1 MTIDDGRSL
10 ARKGRVTSA
19 ARIVERAGY
28 LADESVFNL
37 VRSGIADAVMRH
49 EIAAPVHVCH
59 SLGCF
64 VGLHVASREPGAI
77 VIAINMPASPW
88 HGFRRAAGVVGR
100 MTQIA
105 RRQGIVEASEFRDS
119 YVYYGRPGMDDL
131 ARQRLKRIRRHISH
145 HVTPRR
151 QDTAL
156 FLRTVM
162 LEHRAKG
169 PLLPRVLLVQGDRDP
184 IAPVHHANLLRKRLP
199 HSTLVTIDGAHVLPV
214 THPQEVVH
222 AVEGFLADEPVTRS
236 ASSASRAGS
245 LPTSA

>member
-1 MTIDDGRSL
+1 MTIDDSRAL
-10 ARKGRVTSA
+10 ARKGGIGVA

-28 LADESVFNL
+28 LADHTVFTFI
-37 VRSGIADAVMRH
+37 RSGIAEAVARH
-49 EIAAPVHVCH
+49 GVTAPVHVCH

-64 VGLHVASREPGAI
+64 VGLDAASREPGAI

-88 HGFRRAAGVVGR
+88 HGFRRAAGVVAR

-105 RRQGIVEASEFRDS
+105 RRQGIVEASQFRDS

-131 ARQRLKRIRRHISH
+131 TRQRLKRIRRHVNH

-169 PLLPRVLLVQGDRDP
+169 PFLPRVLLLQGDRDP
-184 IAPVHHANLLRKRLP
+184 IAPAHHANLLRKRLP
-199 HSTLVTIDGAHVLPV
+199 HSALVTIDGAHVLPV
-214 THPQEVVH
+214 THPLEVVR
-222 AVEGFLADEPVTRS
+222 AVDGFLAEEPVKRS

-245 LPTSA
+245 PPTSA